1 MFYQKSVTVIKHE
14 TFIQI
19 SLKHNSSPMDFK
31 VSLPEE
37 NLTIGFTIC
46 PEVKNSHLLV
56 VRTQTINGYIT

>member
-1 MFYQKSVTVIKHE
+1 
-14 TFIQI
+14 
-19 SLKHNSSPMDFK
+19 MDFK

-37 NLTIGFTIC
+37 NLTTGFTIR